1 MLPQL
6 VFQDDPN
13 LGRKTV
19 VEEGIS
25 KVCSPKK
32 LDPAYYSLTNVIV
45 PCLINCRPLNRFM
58 DQNVFYLQKKA
69 TLRND
74 LNQGSAN
81 YSSEAKSGLL
91 PVFMWL
97 MNLEYF
103 SHVSM
108 KKKIKRGRIFFDTL
122 KCYKIHPSVSV
133 SKGLLEHSYADSFVY
148 CVWPPSCCDSRAE
161 QL

>member
-6 VFQDDPN
+6 VLQDDPN

-25 KVCSPKK
+25 KVCSPQKF
-32 LDPAYYSLTNVIV
+32 DPAYYSLTNVTV
-45 PCLINCRPLNRFM
+45 PCLINCRILNRFM

-81 YSSEAKSGLL
+81 YSSEAKSGIV

-97 MNLEYF
+97 MSVEYF

-108 KKKIKRGRIFFDTL
+108 EEKLKEEEYSLTPENVTKFIFQCL
-122 KCYKIHPSVSV
+122 